1 MVLGSSLENA
11 VIMYDVGLLHQP
23 ARRPGRRPNS
33 AESNTRA
40 LYSTSLWQHLP
51 SMSDHVLI
59 HRFTQSG
66 TSTWTPLP
74 ASPLLGRERT
84 FISNHRASLPAQSKA
99 QVDLGVNSTAF
110 SLKLYWRHGRDCLR
124 GHRVHIR
131 SAGRK

>member
-1 MVLGSSLENA
+1 MVLGSLLENA

-33 AESNTRA
+33 AESKYTCSVSNTSVA
-40 LYSTSLWQHLP
+40 ALTKYVGSCPHTPLYSEWYVYLDS
-51 SMSDHVLI
+51 
-59 HRFTQSG
+59 
-66 TSTWTPLP
+66 
-74 ASPLLGRERT
+74 ASSFAIAWVRT
-84 FISNHRASLPAQSKA
+84 EIISNHRASLPAQSKA

-124 GHRVHIR
+124 GHRVHTR